1 MAETGKY
8 GYKRKALDITKQVL
22 APLDINFDDG
32 TIKMKDGSHICRQVN
47 THGYVQYK
55 IDGKWYLA
63 HRLIYQALHGDL
75 TPDFFVDHING
86 NRSDNR
92 GFNLR
97 KVTWKENLRNRTKS
111 FKRLGKYPFVSKVRI
126 KSIRKSGTIY
136 EYWRVQIS
144 KNGSYVASQFK
155 TLEEAI
161 KYAKKLSFELH
172 GDRSP
177 YLLDI
182 YKHL

>member
-1 MAETGKY
+1 MAETEKF
-8 GYKRKALDITKQVL
+8 GYKRKALDITKQIL

-32 TIKMKDGSHICRQVN
+32 TIKMKDGSHICKQVN
-47 THGYVQYK
+47 THGYVQYR

-111 FKRLGKYPFVSKVRI
+111 FKRLGKYPFVSKI
-126 KSIRKSGTIY
+126 TRKSGKKNKIY
-136 EYWRVQIS
+136 EYWRIKIS
-144 KNGSYVASQFK
+144 TNGEFRVKHFK
-155 TLEEAI
+155 TMEEAI
-161 KYAKKLSFELH
+161 EGAKKLSIELH

-177 YLLDI
+177 YLTDK